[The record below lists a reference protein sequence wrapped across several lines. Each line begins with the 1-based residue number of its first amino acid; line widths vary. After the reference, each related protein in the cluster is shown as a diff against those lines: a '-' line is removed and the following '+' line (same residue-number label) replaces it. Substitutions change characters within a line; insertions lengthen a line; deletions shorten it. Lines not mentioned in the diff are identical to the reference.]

1 VPRSHPPTLIT
12 LCRRTL
18 VEECRL
24 EPGAH
29 VLAAVSGGPDS
40 LAMLDALARHS
51 QKLSFELTAHGIDHG
66 LRAEASAELDLAE
79 AHAKKLG
86 VAFGRTRLGMKP
98 GSNLMARARTERYRA
113 LEAAQRAAGATLLA
127 TAHQADDRA
136 ETVLMRL
143 LRGSGPRGLAVLPAR
158 AGSRIRPLLR
168 ARKSDIFLHLTRHAI
183 RFAED
188 PTNRDRRHLRTRVR
202 LELVPVLEELSPG
215 IVRHLNALADAL
227 ARDETDETIAAW
239 AAPFALGRA
248 QRDLLRRAIE
258 RRQLGAR
265 VRLRGGLELGFDAS
279 SEGLRL
285 VAGRPLEPARPT
297 RNSRP
302 RARVGPTRDP

>member
-1 VPRSHPPTLIT
+1 
-12 LCRRTL
+12 
-18 VEECRL
+18 
-24 EPGAH
+24 
-29 VLAAVSGGPDS
+29 
-40 LAMLDALARHS
+40 
-51 QKLSFELTAHGIDHG
+51 
-66 LRAEASAELDLAE
+66 
-79 AHAKKLG
+79 
-86 VAFGRTRLGMKP
+86 
-98 GSNLMARARTERYRA
+98 
-113 LEAAQRAAGATLLA
+113 
-127 TAHQADDRA
+127 
-136 ETVLMRL
+136 
-143 LRGSGPRGLAVLPAR
+143 
-158 AGSRIRPLLR
+158 LR